1 MNYKNIYIEKAP
13 EELVMI
19 LDKIDELS
27 YEAKTALYDYLIENP
42 SVVKVDDEKLN
53 ELKLSYQKED
63 DDISN
68 LKHLS
73 NLGLKI
79 KGSLSAFSVKR
90 SGSAIFVDIT
100 GIVIGIL
107 LMLPLNT
114 AFEGW
119 KVIWEEGVGIMST
132 VGASINTIIGIFG
145 FILFTKALN
154 RFVEFMSF
162 RINKEGEKITI
173 TRIQDL
179 KKRTYLVSSADI
191 LVEKEENTTSLAF
204 VHSNVKHELLRSNEG
219 RVLQNTIQCLGN
231 KLKE

>member
-1 MNYKNIYIEKAP
+1 MNYKNIYLEKAP
-13 EELVMI
+13 EELLMI

-27 YEAKTALYDYLIENP
+27 YEAKTALYDFLKENP
-42 SVVKVDDEKLN
+42 DSIEIDDEKLN
-53 ELKLSYQKED
+53 ELKLSYQAED
-63 DDISN
+63 KDISN

-79 KGSLSAFSVKR
+79 KGSLNEFTVKR

-107 LMLPLNT
+107 LLMVLNS
-114 AFEGW
+114 AFQGW
-119 KVIWEEGVGIMST
+119 KTIWEEGVGIMSA
-132 VGASINTIIGIFG
+132 VGASINTIIGLFG
-145 FILFTKALN
+145 FILFTKSLN
-154 RFVEFMSF
+154 RFVDFLSF
-162 RINKEGEKITI
+162 SISKDGDKITI

-179 KKRTYLVSSADI
+179 KKSTFLVSSADI
-191 LVEKEENTTSLAF
+191 LVEKDENTTSMSF
-204 VHSNVKHELLRSNEG
+204 MDGNVKHELLSSHEG